1 VSGVGTRS
9 LARERTRLA
18 WRRTALGLA
27 GGAVAG
33 ARLLQDVV
41 GPAAWLLALAG
52 LAAALLVA
60 RFARR
65 RHESDPL
72 LTQRGGRLVTTV
84 AVGTLLVGIAALVV
98 LLTLAT
104 GRVSVL

>member
-1 VSGVGTRS
+1 VSDADPRS
-9 LARERTRLA
+9 LARERTRLS

-33 ARLLQDVV
+33 ARLLQEVV

-52 LAAALLVA
+52 LTAALLVA

-65 RHESDPL
+65 RHEADPSVA
-72 LTQRGGRLVTTV
+72 QAGGRLVTTV
-84 AVGTLLVGIAALVV
+84 AVGTLLVGVAALVV
-98 LLTLAT
+98 LLALAT
-104 GRVSVL
+104 DRVSVL